1 MEPDKKLTITYFEN
15 GELKTWVLYVN
26 YGHCHDFCAYKEHI
40 RYLMMNVKVF
50 EISDNKFIFSD
61 RVIGYEFEDIDPTRN
76 EG

>member
-1 MEPDKKLTITYFEN
+1 MTKYILS
-15 GELKTWVLYVN
+15 
-26 YGHCHDFCAYKEHI
+26 I